1 MHPDP
6 GRPAARRF
14 RNRALYNRRIQRDSE
29 HWPLVTQLGSWLF
42 SHPGLLLAVLGDAAA
57 GGGRRPGAQPEHP
70 GAVVTGQPCGGAFG
84 CRSGWHRGYDPA
96 VMRPQLTRMARLAMP
111 IRTDVH
117 VTGRV
122 VPGPAGAPDIPLRV
136 YRQFGTGIGG
146 DAGGGS
152 RPGAIVYFHG
162 GGWVTGDLDSHD
174 SVVPPAGRGQRVHR
188 GGGGLPA
195 GPRGPV
201 SRCRRRRHGRLRVGP
216 ATQRRAGSRPGQVG
230 VMGDSAGGNLAAVVA
245 LETRPGAAS
254 AAADVPPPVAQ
265 GLVYPA
271 LDARLDSESMR
282 ALSDGF
288 FLTRE
293 SMEFFRSS
301 YLPEGTERQSPRALA
316 AAGPRP
322 PRAGAGAGGD
332 RRVRSTARR
341 RRPLCRRPAAVG
353 RRGRVPLLRR
363 PGARVH
369 GHGLPPR
376 LLGTGHRG
384 LRRHGPADA
393 PIDAGRQRERAHVR
407 TDRTGP
413 ATARLP
419 GLYSWT
425 MHEDPGDPGPGRRR
439 RVEPRLHL
447 RRRAAGR
454 VRIRPGAGAAHRGGL
469 RAPRAAGGRG
479 GRVVCP
485 AGRPGRGADGPVP
498 CRRRGRGGGRG
509 HRGGPASSI

>member
-42 SHPGLLLAVLGDAAA
+42 SHPGLLLAVLGTPPRVEVD
-57 GGGRRPGAQPEHP
+57 GRVLNRSTQALLSLANRVE
-70 GAVVTGQPCGGAFG
+70 A
-84 CRSGWHRGYDPA
+84 RSGVEVDGTVAFDPA

-122 VPGPAGAPDIPLRV
+122 VPGPAGAPAIPLRV

-174 SVVPPAGRGQRVHR
+174 SACRLLAAASGCIVVAVGYRLAPEDPFPAAVDDAIAAYGWVQRHSDEL
-188 GGGGLPA
+188 GHA
-195 GPRGPV
+195 
-201 SRCRRRRHGRLRVGP
+201 
-216 ATQRRAGSRPGQVG
+216 PGQVG

-265 GLVYPA
+265 CLVYPA
-271 LDARLDSESMR
+271 VDARFDSESMR

-301 YLPEGTERQSPRALA
+301 YLPEGTERQSPRA
-316 AAGPRP
+316 
-322 PRAGAGAGGD
+322 
-332 RRVRSTARR
+332 S
-341 RRPLCRRPAAVG
+341 
-353 RRGRVPLLRR
+353 PLLAPDHRGVAPALVVTAGFDPLRDDGANYADALRR
-363 PGARVH
+363 SGVDVRYRCYDDQVH
-369 GHGLPPR
+369 GFMGMGFLSDCLALATEICDAMGR
-376 LLGTGHRG
+376 LM
-384 LRRHGPADA
+384 RR
-393 PIDAGRQRERAHVR
+393 
-407 TDRTGP
+407 
-413 ATARLP
+413 
-419 GLYSWT
+419 S
-425 MHEDPGDPGPGRRR
+425 M
-439 RVEPRLHL
+439 
-447 RRRAAGR
+447 RAASENG
-454 VRIRPGAGAAHRGGL
+454 PTAH
-469 RAPRAAGGRG
+469 
-479 GRVVCP
+479 
-485 AGRPGRGADGPVP
+485 
-498 CRRRGRGGGRG
+498 
-509 HRGGPASSI
+509 